1 MTGLSSRIIVT
12 ILVAASPSLWGQDS
26 TPLRKLRTLDLSSA
40 VSGPFDHLAVD
51 LKHKVLFATPE
62 DYKAVLV
69 IDLNSGKV
77 IHEIPDISRPHAILY
92 RDDLDRLYVTDGI
105 EGALKIYDGIT
116 YKRLQSIPLAKDADS
131 IGNDITRNLLYM
143 DNGGKDEGKTYSFLS
158 VVDTTS
164 GKKISDIKI
173 EGDTLEAMAL
183 DVFRPRMYL
192 NNKAKNEV
200 AVIDRWKG
208 AQIASWPV
216 ALCRNNV
223 AMGLDEQHQR
233 LFVGCR
239 DGKVAVF
246 DTNTG
251 QELQALPI
259 APGVDDLTYDPAA
272 KRIYAAG
279 NGMISVLEEIDADH
293 YRSLGDIQTGPAAKT
308 ALLVSALNRYY
319 VAVPQHDSQNASIV
333 EMEPMGI
340 PAPKTAENPIPL
352 PVDAPA
358 AEKLLL
364 ATMSAHP
371 YLRKMG
377 LHGVPPGQTD
387 SVILAN
393 ANSTRIGVKTTQG
406 DFDAVKEGKTSRA
419 RREDGAYYNM
429 KMPMFDAA
437 NRRIGILVM
446 EIPFTAV
453 KDDAGATQRAEEL
466 RSELSR
472 QIPAFDALFQYALDV
487 SAPQAQ
493 RLVNEIMATN
503 PALQK
508 IGLHVTKPG
517 SQDNVIIASNIPSKI
532 GKKSSDADMSVIRSG
547 KPTMAKANGANPF
560 YDLALPL
567 HDAGGNSIG
576 MIVMELRGSAAKS
589 EADALQQAQR
599 ITDGLQERIR
609 NQQALFSN

>member
-1 MTGLSSRIIVT
+1 M
-12 ILVAASPSLWGQDS
+12 
-26 TPLRKLRTLDLSSA
+26 
-40 VSGPFDHLAVD
+40 
-51 LKHKVLFATPE
+51 LFATPE

-69 IDLNSGKV
+69 LDLNSGKV
-77 IHEIPDISRPHAILY
+77 IHEIPNIARPHAILY
-92 RDDLDRLYVTDGI
+92 RDDLDRLYITDGI
-105 EGALKIYDGIT
+105 EGALKIFDGTT
-116 YKRLQSIPLAKDADS
+116 YQRLQSIPLAKDADS
-131 IGNDITRNLLYM
+131 IGNDITRSLLYI

-158 VVDTTS
+158 LVDTTS
-164 GKKISDIKI
+164 GKKISDLRI

-183 DVFRPRMYL
+183 DVYRPRMYL

-200 AVIDRWKG
+200 DVIDRWKG
-208 AQIASWPV
+208 AQIASWPI
-216 ALCRNNV
+216 ALCKNNV

-239 DGKVAVF
+239 DGKVSVF

-251 QELQALPI
+251 QELQTLPI
-259 APGVDDLTYDPAA
+259 APDVDDLTYDPAT

-279 NGMISVLEEIDADH
+279 NGIVSVLEEVDADH
-293 YRSLGDIQTGPAAKT
+293 YRSLGDVKAGPAAKT

-319 VAVPQHDSQNASIV
+319 VAVPKHDSQSASIV
-333 EMEPMGI
+333 EMEPVGI
-340 PAPKTAENPIPL
+340 PAPKPAENSVPL
-352 PVDAPA
+352 PVTAPA
-358 AEKLLL
+358 AKNLLL
-364 ATMSAHP
+364 GTMSAHP

-393 ANSTRIGVKTTQG
+393 ANSTRVGVKTTQS
-406 DFDAVKEGKTSRA
+406 DFDAVKEGKTSCA
-419 RREDGAYYNM
+419 KREDGAYYNM

-453 KDDAGATQRAEEL
+453 RDEAGAVQRAEEL

-472 QIPAFDALFQYALDV
+472 QIPAFGALFQYALDV

-493 RLVNEIMATN
+493 QLVNEAMAAN

-508 IGLHVTKPG
+508 IGLHVAKPG

-547 KPTMAKANGANPF
+547 KPTMAKVNGTSPF

-576 MIVMELRGSAAKS
+576 MIVMELRRSSAKS
-589 EADALQQAQR
+589 ESDALQLAQR
-599 ITDGLQERIR
+599 ITDVLQKRIR
-609 NQQALFSN
+609 SQQALFSN

>member
-1 MTGLSSRIIVT
+1 MRKPSWT
-12 ILVAASPSLWGQDS
+12 IFATLVAASASLWAQDS
-26 TPLRKLRTLDLSSA
+26 APLRKLRTLNLSSA
-40 VSGPFDHLAVD
+40 IRGPFDHLAVD
-51 LKHKVLFATPE
+51 QKHKVLFATPE

-69 IDLNSGKV
+69 IDLGSGKL

-105 EGALKIYDGIT
+105 EGALKIYDGT
-116 YKRLQSIPLAKDADS
+116 SYQRLQSIPLAKDADS
-131 IGNDITRNLLYM
+131 IGNDITRNLLYI

-158 VVDTTS
+158 IVDTTS

-173 EGDTLEAMAL
+173 EGDMLEAMTL

-200 AVIDRWKG
+200 EVIDRWKG

-233 LFVGCR
+233 LFVACR

-246 DTNTG
+246 DSNTG
-251 QELQALPI
+251 QELQALAI
-259 APGVDDLTYDPAA
+259 TPGVDDLTYDPAT

-279 NGMISVLEEIDADH
+279 SGTVSVLEQIDADH
-293 YRSLGDIQTGPAAKT
+293 YRPLGDVQAGPAART

-333 EMEPMGI
+333 EMEPIGI
-340 PAPKTAENPIPL
+340 PAPKTVENPVL
-352 PVDAPA
+352 PVGAPA
-358 AEKLLL
+358 AENLLL

-377 LHGVPPGQTD
+377 LHGTPSGQTD

-406 DFDAVKEGKTSRA
+406 DFDAVKEGKTSCA

-429 KMPMFDAA
+429 KMPMLDAA

-446 EIPFTAV
+446 EIPFSAV
-453 KDDAGATQRAEEL
+453 KDEASAIRRAEEL

-472 QIPAFDALFQYALDV
+472 QIPSFDALFQYALDV

-493 RLVNEIMATN
+493 RLVNEAMAAN

-508 IGLHVTKPG
+508 IGVHVTKPG
-517 SQDNVIIASNIPSKI
+517 SQDNVIIASNIQSKI
-532 GKKSSDADMSVIRSG
+532 GKRSSDADRSVMLSG
-547 KPTMAKANGANPF
+547 KPTVARANGTNPF

-576 MIVMELRGSAAKS
+576 MIVMELRASAAKDES
-589 EADALQQAQR
+589 DALQQAQR
-599 ITDGLQERIR
+599 ITDGLEKRIR